1 MENQKQRYSRLVSIP
16 EIGGEGVR
24 KLNASHVLMIGCG
37 ALGSMCAM
45 YLAASGVGHL
55 TIADFDTIDI
65 SNLQRQLF
73 FTEQDLGRSKAQV
86 LASRIN
92 GLNSE
97 TEVTVL
103 EKLIRSVYDLGDITA
118 YDVII
123 DGSDNPHTKLLTD
136 RLSADSDVPCV
147 IAGVRGFECQIMTC
161 VPGSVRY
168 ADVFGEDAAFSG
180 FTPCSIG
187 GVLGPTAGVAAS
199 LQCAEA
205 VKIIAGTGKPLTDR
219 LLAMNLLDMSV
230 NVLSI

>member
-16 EIGGEGVR
+16 EIGEEGVR

-45 YLAASGVGHL
+45 YLAASGVGHI
-55 TIADFDTIDI
+55 TIADFDTVDI

-73 FTEQDLGRSKAQV
+73 FTEQDLGKSKAQV
-86 LASRIN
+86 LAARIN
-92 GLNSE
+92 ALNSE
-97 TEVTVL
+97 TQVTVL
-103 EKLIRSVYDLGDITA
+103 EKLIRSPRDLGDITE
-118 YDVII
+118 YNVII

-168 ADVFGEDAAFSG
+168 ADVFGEDAACSG

>member
-55 TIADFDTIDI
+55 TIADFDTVDI

>member
-168 ADVFGEDAAFSG
+168 ADVFGEDAACSG

>member
-73 FTEQDLGRSKAQV
+73 FTEQDIGRSKAQV

>member
-92 GLNSE
+92 GINSE